1 MINVETFLSSENPQT
16 QILPAE
22 TISGK
27 GCTTHAVCMIQN
39 RLFYVSYYNWDVVS
53 FYFKINFM

>member
-27 GCTTHAVCMIQN
+27 EYTTHAVCMIQN
-39 RLFYVSYYNWDVVS
+39 RLFM
-53 FYFKINFM
+53 FLIIIGML